1 MIEVCKN
8 RVFKKSPWTKI
19 STGELWTN
27 KESTNK
33 LSTRKVMSEVINIIP
48 KLFKANCKKF
58 GDKIAMRHKNLGLWD
73 EISWNDY
80 YRNAH
85 ELASGLL
92 ELGVGRGDFVGVL
105 GENCPEWLYVDMAT
119 QMLGGT
125 SVGIYTTNAW
135 EQVQYVVDH
144 AGCKILFAENEEQ
157 VDKWLRF
164 RNESPHLLKVIYWDD
179 KGLNDMDDPDLLRYD
194 DVVKNGK
201 DNLSKNTETI
211 ISLSDQVQEDDT
223 AILVYTSG
231 TTGRPKG
238 AMLTNRNLIWAA
250 SAFGSIDDGNNMTG
264 KEEIMS
270 FLPLCHIFER
280 TFSVYLH
287 LYLGYT
293 INFVESIATV
303 EQNLR
308 EIHPTVGYAVPRIW
322 EKFYSQIYIKM
333 EDADWLNRKVYKM
346 ALSTSQKY
354 LDKKDAGKSP
364 GPLLGLV
371 NKIFQRGV
379 FYYLKERLGMEK
391 MRYAFSGAAPIA
403 PEILR
408 FYRQIGLTLVEGYG
422 MTETSALITFSS
434 PNDFKYGTVGKAFPD
449 SEVKFSEEGEILAK
463 HDGVFKGYYKDPDA
477 TASTIIDGWMHTG
490 DIGEI
495 DDEGFIKIVDRKKDI
510 IITAAGKN
518 IAPQYIENKLK
529 FSPFINDAIVIG
541 DKRKYLSAII
551 VLDEENINKFAQDNK
566 VQYST
571 YADLASNADINALID
586 KEVNAVNKT
595 LARVQNIRKYTILN
609 KRLYQEDGEMTPT
622 MKVKRNHINSTY
634 AELIESMY

>member
-1 MIEVCKN
+1 
-8 RVFKKSPWTKI
+8 
-19 STGELWTN
+19 
-27 KESTNK
+27 
-33 LSTRKVMSEVINIIP
+33 MSAEINIVP

-144 AGCKILFAENEEQ
+144 AECKILFAENEEQ

-194 DVVKNGK
+194 DVVKKGK
-201 DNLSKNTETI
+201 DNLSKNAETI
-211 ISLSDQVQEDDT
+211 TSLSDQVQEDDT

-303 EQNLR
+303 AQNLR

-322 EKFYSQIYIKM
+322 EKFYSQIYIRM

-364 GPLLGLV
+364 GPLLGLA

-622 MKVKRNHINSTY
+622 MKVKRNYINSTY